1 MYEVH
6 GEMTVIQILAPSHRI
21 LSFGVHLKKHTLHE
35 SCDFL
40 SFIESPSESSS
51 LLWGNCSEEGGEK
64 PVYIWFLARDYKRCC
79 YLITVSNPFMAHGP

>member
-51 LLWGNCSEEGGEK
+51 LL
-64 PVYIWFLARDYKRCC
+64 
-79 YLITVSNPFMAHGP
+79 